1 MLSQKDYNDTW
12 VLRVDRVVGDV
23 EGFAAPQVVV
33 RHGRGL
39 LPLDRSSEA
48 DVAAFHE
55 SVKKY
60 QLGVTKSL
68 LGRKG

>member
-1 MLSQKDYNDTW
+1 MNDTW

-39 LPLDRSSEA
+39 FSLDRSSEA

-55 SVKKY
+55 PGIKNK
-60 QLGVTKSL
+60 LCVTKSS
-68 LGRKG
+68 LGRKGK